1 VVAKPRH
8 TIATVLAWLAC
19 LAAIVLAVIPPP
31 AGVAP
36 LTMHAAAVVV
46 LAIGLWS
53 TGAVPEYVT
62 AMIFFLFAVLFHL
75 APPAVVFSGFYSVA
89 AWMVFGGLVFGVAVQ
104 TTGLGTRIAS
114 ALVQHF
120 KGSYFGIIAGVV
132 LVTGAL
138 AFVLPSA
145 TGRVMIMMPI
155 IISLADK
162 LGFGPGTRGR
172 IGMCLALGT
181 GTLYPTFAIM
191 PAAVPNLVL
200 LGAAES
206 IYQVQFQYG
215 EWLLLHFPV
224 MGLLSFAALPFLIAR
239 LYPDTPRVVPD
250 EGSPGRI
257 SAEQKRLML
266 YLGGALA
273 LWITDF
279 WHHVSPS
286 WVALGVAILCVLPRV
301 GVMPAT
307 NLVQKVNFGPW
318 LFVCG
323 VIGMGAVVT
332 QSGLGAVLGKF
343 LFSVAPLVPGEDLRN
358 FATTAAI
365 GMGLGLVSGMPGQP
379 AVMTPLAEQIVAG
392 TGWPLVTALMT
403 EATSWNMALFPYQ
416 LPPIVLTLALGGL
429 RISQAMRL
437 MVPFALFSWVVL
449 LPLEFLWWRFLGYFG

>member
-1 VVAKPRH
+1 MVARARFGLASLL
-8 TIATVLAWLAC
+8 ATLAC
-19 LAAIVLAVIPPP
+19 IAAIVIAVIPTP

-36 LTMHAAAVVV
+36 LTMHAAAVVI
-46 LAIGLWS
+46 LSIGLWS
-53 TGAVPEYVT
+53 TGALPEYVT

-75 APPAVVFSGFYSVA
+75 AQPAVIFSGFYSIA

-104 TTGLGTRIAS
+104 TTGLGARMAS
-114 ALVQHF
+114 TLVRYF
-120 KGSYFGIIAGVV
+120 KGSYLGIIAGVV

-155 IISLADK
+155 IIALADR
-162 LGFGPGTRGR
+162 LGFGPGRRGR
-172 IGMCLALGT
+172 IGMCLALGA
-181 GTLYPTFAIM
+181 GTLYPTFSIM

-206 IYQVQFQYG
+206 IYKVQFQYG

-224 MGLLSFAALPFLIAR
+224 LGILSFVALPFMIAR
-239 LYPDTPRVVPD
+239 LYPDTPRVVAD
-250 EGSPGRI
+250 EAAHVPLSG
-257 SAEQKRLML
+257 EQKRLML
-266 YLGGALA
+266 YLGIALA

-286 WVALGVAILCVLPRV
+286 WVALGVAIVCVLPRI
-301 GVMPAT
+301 GVMPPT

-332 QSGLGAVLGKF
+332 QSGLGAALGKF
-343 LFSVAPLVPGEDLRN
+343 LFAIAPLHPGEDARN

-379 AVMTPLAEQIVAG
+379 AVMTPLAGQIAAA

-403 EATSWNMALFPYQ
+403 ETTSWNMALFPYQ
-416 LPPIVLTLALGGL
+416 LPPIVVTLALGGL
-429 RISQAMRL
+429 RISQAVRL
-437 MVPFALFSWVVL
+437 MVPFALFSWIVL